1 MRDRQTIESRV
12 NYLRYAH
19 VNKETEETITIE
31 LLLDIR
37 DLLLQKAVKNE

>member
-12 NYLRYAH
+12 KSLRNCY
-19 VNKETEETITIE
+19 VYKETEETITIE

-37 DLLLQKAVKNE
+37 DLLLQKVVKV